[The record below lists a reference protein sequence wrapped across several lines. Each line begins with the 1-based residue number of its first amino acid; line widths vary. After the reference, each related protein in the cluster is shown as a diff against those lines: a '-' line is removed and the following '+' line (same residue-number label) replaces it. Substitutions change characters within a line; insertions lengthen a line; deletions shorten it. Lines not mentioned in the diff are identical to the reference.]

1 MYQKRNGLRSI
12 RNFAHQVCTYYVRWF
27 PIIQIAFSG
36 KPALFAALNA
46 ANQACQLLVEAA
58 DEELN
63 SIPHD

>member
-12 RNFAHQVCTYYVRWF
+12 RNFAHQVCTFYVRWF

-36 KPALFAALNA
+36 NLALMGALNA

-58 DEELN
+58 DEALN
-63 SIPHD
+63 EIPHH